1 LQEQRPPFTP
11 DSELSVV
18 LSGIS
23 PSFDGL
29 SQSPGQVIH
38 VLLTRAPVYS
48 PSCPDFLPRLAC
60 LRHAASV
67 RSEPGSNSPCKLI
80 VSSRVDAATASNG
93 MDRPQLNQRNRTGLD
108 PHSIPAARLKACTT
122 IQFSKTGA
130 LRGKRKDY
138 RSGRP
143 LSIGLP
149 FSVESI
155 FNNLP
160 SSIFQWHK
168 KFLHCAGLYNG
179 FRENLRARIFVEF
192 FSRELF

>member
-1 LQEQRPPFTP
+1 
-11 DSELSVV
+11 
-18 LSGIS
+18 
-23 PSFDGL
+23 
-29 SQSPGQVIH
+29 
-38 VLLTRAPVYS
+38 
-48 PSCPDFLPRLAC
+48 
-60 LRHAASV
+60 
-67 RSEPGSNSPCKLI
+67 

-130 LRGKRKDY
+130 LRGKRKHY

-149 FSVESI
+149 FSVKSI

-160 SSIFQWHK
+160 STIFQWHK

-192 FSRELF
+192 FSRELS

>member
-1 LQEQRPPFTP
+1 MQEQRPPFTS

-122 IQFSKTGA
+122 IQFSKTGSPQ
-130 LRGKRKDY
+130 GQTQT
-138 RSGRP
+138 
-143 LSIGLP
+143 LSFGCRAVNP
-149 FSVESI
+149 FANFSVHTWSERKT
-155 FNNLP
+155 P
-160 SSIFQWHK
+160 SSAKEHAHQSTR
-168 KFLHCAGLYNG
+168 YQSS
-179 FRENLRARIFVEF
+179 NLEHEIIRTVR
-192 FSRELF
+192 

>member
-1 LQEQRPPFTP
+1 LQEQRPPFTS

-80 VSSRVDAATASNG
+80 LSSRVDAATASNG
-93 MDRPQLNQRNRTGLD
+93 MDRPQLYKNQRNRTGLD

-130 LRGKRKDY
+130 HRGKRKYY
-138 RSGRP
+138 RSGRA
-143 LSIGLP
+143 LSIQIL
-149 FSVESI
+149 
-155 FNNLP
+155 LCCR
-160 SSIFQWHK
+160 
-168 KFLHCAGLYNG
+168 FL
-179 FRENLRARIFVEF
+179 
-192 FSRELF
+192 